1 MSLILKILVVLATF
15 CFGSS
20 SFAQFDFLRCSSEK
34 IENYKA
40 SCADSRCTECD
51 KKLDKICES
60 CIETRAQSCYCLTFL
75 GARFFNNV
83 PFDFK
88 GFSIHGNFCGWR
100 NAAAHWTNIVLPTY
114 EEKLYG
120 TEALPAFDF
129 LDEICKKHDIAYVRK
144 PINICLA
151 DQSAIGEFSFFAY
164 VYRSDSKNAE
174 KAIVLR
180 ESLKMNGGLSCAFL
194 NWYLN

>member
-1 MSLILKILVVLATF
+1 MSLTFKIFVALAAF
-15 CFGSS
+15 YFGSS

-40 SCADSRCTECD
+40 SCADLRCTNCD
-51 KKLDKICES
+51 KQLNKTCKS
-60 CIETRAQSCYCLTFL
+60 CIETRARSCYCLTFI

-88 GFSIHGNFCGWR
+88 RFSIHGNFCGWR
-100 NAAAHWTNIVLPTY
+100 NAAVFWTNLALPTY
-114 EEKLYG
+114 EEKLHG
-120 TEALPAFDF
+120 TEAMSAVDF

-144 PINICLA
+144 PIDICLA
-151 DQSAIGEFSFFAY
+151 DQSTIDELSFFAY
-164 VYRSDSKNAE
+164 VYKSTSENAE

-180 ESLKMNGGLSCAFL
+180 ESLKMNDLSCHFL
-194 NWYLN
+194 SWYLN